1 MTPRD
6 RPDPVRVRP
15 VRAVWFAVSM
25 SVTLLAFVTALG
37 LLPVPSVAA
46 ASESDPSEA
55 STEASSD
62 TGWSPD
68 QTLTDV
74 AERMALLTAP
84 APTPRPVPSP
94 PSQPGDTQPTP
105 PRAAPELALPAGS
118 GAGHRVVLDLSAQRV
133 WLVRSGGSVRSTYLV
148 SGSVYDNLQP
158 GQYRVY
164 SRSEWATSYDY
175 TSTMRWM
182 VRFTEGD
189 TAAIGFHSIP
199 RDSSGDAVQT
209 WRQLGTPQS
218 HGCIRQRP
226 ADAERLWH
234 FAPIGTPVV
243 VVA

>member
-1 MTPRD
+1 
-6 RPDPVRVRP
+6 
-15 VRAVWFAVSM
+15 M

-46 ASESDPSEA
+46 ASEPGGSEA
-55 STEASSD
+55 STESS
-62 TGWSPD
+62 TETRWSPA
-68 QTLTDV
+68 QTLAHV
-74 AERMALLTAP
+74 AEHVAQLTAP
-84 APTPRPVPSP
+84 VQSPPSP
-94 PSQPGDTQPTP
+94 PVETRPTP
-105 PRAAPELALPAGS
+105 PREPPVLAPPARS
-118 GAGHRVVLDLSAQRV
+118 GTGHRVVFDLSAQRV
-133 WLVRSGGSVRSTYLV
+133 WLMRSSGSVHSTHPV

-158 GQYRVY
+158 GHYRVY

-199 RDSSGDAVQT
+199 RDSSGDPVQT

-226 ADAERLWH
+226 ADAKTLWD